1 MSMDLKNIVLALLIG
16 LATVFASIVLLTFD
30 KYYNTPLINS
40 MIFKIVSVLLL
51 LFTGI
56 VFFNEKYGVSQL
68 FGLVLVIIGSAL
80 IFQKNYNLQKIQ
92 E

>member
-1 MSMDLKNIVLALLIG
+1 MDLKHIVLALLIG
-16 LATVFASIVLLTFD
+16 LATVFASIVVLTFD

-40 MIFKIVSVLLL
+40 MIFKIVSVFLL

-56 VFFNEKYGVSQL
+56 VFFNEKYGLSQL
-68 FGLVLVIIGSAL
+68 FGFIFVIIGCAL
-80 IFQKNYNLQKIQ
+80 IFHKNYSLQKTQ